1 MHSSHQLSVICHNL
15 LNERLST
22 LCAMVPPRLP
32 SAVCVTILIL
42 THSHAIAAGMQQQYN
57 VLYFIVDDL
66 RPEFMAAYGQS
77 QMLTPNVDKLAQS
90 GTVFVNAHCQQA
102 VCGPSRASF
111 MTGRRPH
118 HTMVFDNSANF
129 RTNSARDANGPG
141 SSWVTCPG
149 HFKRSNFTTL
159 GGGKTFHPNH
169 PKDWDGNKSWSS
181 DMPYY
186 PFDYYKQNAAYK
198 GPCPGIGGPGGE
210 GASKIDT
217 WCALDEPDENFYDF
231 GLANNTI
238 ERLRYAAPLYKT
250 HGKPFFIQSGFA
262 RPHAPWR
269 VPQKVWDL
277 YKTSDIELAQHK
289 LPPQNMPGIAWK
301 QDGFYNASNGHIF
314 QPQITSPI
322 DDWLARNMRHA
333 YYASVTWTDS
343 QIGRVLDELDALG
356 LADSTIVVLHGGKRT

>member
-1 MHSSHQLSVICHNL
+1 ML
-15 LNERLST
+15 
-22 LCAMVPPRLP
+22 APRLP
-32 SAVCVTILIL
+32 SAVLCVTVLIL
-42 THSHAIAAGMQQQYN
+42 THSHALAAEKQQQYN

-198 GPCPGIGGPGGE
+198 GPCPGVGGPVGG

-238 ERLRYAAPLYKT
+238 ERLRYAAPLYKKQ
-250 HGKPFFIQSGFA
+250 GKPFFIQSGFA

-269 VPQKVWDL
+269 VPQKVWNL
-277 YKTSDIELAQHK
+277 YNTSDIKLAQHK